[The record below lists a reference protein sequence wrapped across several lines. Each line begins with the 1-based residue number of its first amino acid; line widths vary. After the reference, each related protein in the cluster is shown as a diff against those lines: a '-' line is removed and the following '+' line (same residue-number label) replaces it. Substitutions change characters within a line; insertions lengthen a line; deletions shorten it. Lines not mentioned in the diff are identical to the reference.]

1 MLSKRISLVWDV
13 PSCYYNFKFSLVFS
27 RNPKIDCVF
36 SRWMFRFNFYNSRT
50 IAPASFY
57 PLHSREE
64 IAIERFSLRI
74 FKIICFHAN
83 LFLHSRLMQTRSIRQ
98 RACTEHQSWRNI
110 IWRLPETR
118 FIARDSYV
126 MMCNGSCWK
135 LHSICGN
142 WDKFAVHRAQIFSK
156 TPSTLWETWKCS
168 DSRRAEWKRRIITWA
183 IHK

>member
-1 MLSKRISLVWDV
+1 MLNKRMSRVFDI
-13 PSCYYNFKFSLVFS
+13 PSCYYNFKFSLVS
-27 RNPKIDCVF
+27 SKNPKIDSVEECSASIF
-36 SRWMFRFNFYNSRT
+36 TTLAPSLQHPFTRF
-50 IAPASFY
+50 IQ
-57 PLHSREE
+57 REE

-98 RACTEHQSWRNI
+98 RACTEHQSWQNI

-156 TPSTLWETWKCS
+156 TPSTLWETWKCF

-183 IHK
+183 THK